1 LIRPLIIAIVI
12 SFHFVGFAQI
22 SSKTDNDLEKFFEV
36 GGDIFTQPTNFTSDD
51 WIKLSATIGI
61 TGLSTLIDKDI
72 QEFSQ
77 SNKSAFT
84 DHLFKV
90 DKYFHIESMIISIAA
105 IYGYGVLADNENVR
119 NLGLR
124 LSETTF
130 YSGLINLSTRFL
142 IGRGRPNIS
151 ESQYTFRPL
160 DFTWGYS
167 AFPSAHTTLAF
178 AYSTVMAKEY
188 NNFFWEFGWYSLSA
202 LVGFARIHNDQHWLS
217 DVLMGAALGY
227 FIGNFVND
235 HKTNQLNNNPGTVV
249 PQPIVNFKIPF
260 SF

>member
-1 LIRPLIIAIVI
+1 MIRNLILIFILLFY
-12 SFHFVGFAQI
+12 SVGFAQI
-22 SSKTDNDLEKFFEV
+22 SSKTDNDFEKFFEV
-36 GGDIFTQPTNFTSDD
+36 GGDIFTQPANFTSDD
-51 WIKLSATIGI
+51 WIKLSVTFGI

-77 SNKSAFT
+77 SNKSDFT
-84 DHLFKV
+84 DHLFKI
-90 DKYFHIESMIISIAA
+90 DKYYHIESMIISIAA

-124 LSETTF
+124 LSEATF

-142 IGRGRPNIS
+142 IGRGRPNIT
-151 ESQYTFRPL
+151 ESQYDFRPL
-160 DFTWGYS
+160 DFSWDYS

-178 AYSTVMAKEY
+178 AYSAVMAQEY
-188 NNFFWEFGWYSLSA
+188 NNFFWKFGWYSLSA
-202 LVGFARIHNDQHWLS
+202 LVGYARIYNDQHWLS

-227 FIGNFVND
+227 FIGEFVNN

-260 SF
+260 SL